1 LNKLANLAYRN
12 GGELEAAIYHE
23 LTPLCMCTYYP
34 DVDNN
39 ISGPMHPNGRP
50 LPIALE
56 LPTRRSYGR
65 IDSLDHTIWLFRY
78 DTSYTIICTAPV
90 LQRKLDAL
98 AVLSDDDIVFSTP
111 QKDGSGLVML
121 KFSHHDSLTLAVT
134 VLRQTLYALQA
145 ASDTKLGWQP
155 L

>member
-1 LNKLANLAYRN
+1 LNKLSNLRGYSS
-12 GGELEAAIYHE
+12 GELECAIDRE
-23 LTPLCMCTYYP
+23 LKPLCMCIYYP
-34 DVDNN
+34 DLNNN
-39 ISGPMHPNGRP
+39 ISGPLRPLDRP

-56 LPTRRSYGR
+56 LPPRRSYGR
-65 IDSLDHTIWLFRY
+65 IDSLDNSIWLFRY

-121 KFSHHDSLTLAVT
+121 KFSNHDSLTLAVT
-134 VLRQTLYALQA
+134 VLRHTLYALQA
-145 ASDTKLGWQP
+145 ASDNGEVWRI
-155 L
+155 